1 MFHHAASCILARV
14 GKCRFADS
22 NHQPSLRTRRNR
34 NHRFFP
40 TRTFFYYLN
49 RGKGIQ
55 RLIFGITSFL
65 FAMRSHFLFQQVM
78 CRLPKSTHPKWIVGH
93 SFSESWLSILFVDWF
108 RYSHDSLFLT
118 FFIGHS
124 SPSMDNPK
132 HQTTN

>member
-1 MFHHAASCILARV
+1 MLHHAYWLVLVSVDLLIL
-14 GKCRFADS
+14 
-22 NHQPSLRTRRNR
+22 TI
-34 NHRFFP
+34 NHRCAHAATETIAFSQLAL
-40 TRTFFYYLN
+40 FFYYLN